1 MDKNMPDV
9 ETETAALHEADAH
22 TRQFQAIASWVVVVI
37 LIGFGT
43 YALMKLVSVHET
55 AGTYWQDMIRE
66 QFPVLV
72 GLPMAGLG
80 ALFVTLILRIST
92 GPLEFE
98 MAGVKFKGGAAPI
111 VFWIICF
118 LSIVLSI
125 RMLWQR

>member
-1 MDKNMPDV
+1 MQPPENDS
-9 ETETAALHEADAH
+9 AGLEATDLQ
-22 TRQFQAIASWVVVVI
+22 TRKFQALASWVVVVI
-37 LIGFGT
+37 LIGFGA
-43 YALMKLVSVHET
+43 YALAKLTSVHET
-55 AGTYWQDMIRE
+55 PGDYWQSLIRE

-125 RMLWQR
+125 RLLWQT

>member
-1 MDKNMPDV
+1 
-9 ETETAALHEADAH
+9 
-22 TRQFQAIASWVVVVI
+22 
-37 LIGFGT
+37 
-43 YALMKLVSVHET
+43 
-55 AGTYWQDMIRE
+55 
-66 QFPVLV
+66 
-72 GLPMAGLG
+72 MAGLG

-125 RMLWQR
+125 RMLWQT

>member
-1 MDKNMPDV
+1 MTEPKPDMLSQP
-9 ETETAALHEADAH
+9 EIRTQKL
-22 TRQFQAIASWVVVVI
+22 QIIMSWIVVI
-37 LIGFGT
+37 ILTIFGAYALIGLT
-43 YALMKLVSVHET
+43 SVHET
-55 AGTYWQDMIRE
+55 PGEYWKTLIRE

-98 MAGVKFKGGAAPI
+98 IAGLKFKGGAAPI

-125 RMLWQR
+125 KLLWQH

>member
-1 MDKNMPDV
+1 MSDQSNLPQLDDKDSQNNKLQIIM
-9 ETETAALHEADAH
+9 
-22 TRQFQAIASWVVVVI
+22 SWIVVI
-37 LIGFGT
+37 ILTSFGIF
-43 YALMKLVSVHET
+43 ALVGLTSVHET
-55 AGTYWQDMIRE
+55 PGDYWKTLIRE

-98 MAGVKFKGGAAPI
+98 LAGLKFKGGAAPI
-111 VFWIICF
+111 VFWIVCF

-125 RMLWQR
+125 RMLWQN

>member
-1 MDKNMPDV
+1 MQPPENDRAGLEATDLQTRKLQ
-9 ETETAALHEADAH
+9 AA
-22 TRQFQAIASWVVVVI
+22 ASWVVVVI
-37 LIGFGT
+37 LIGFGA
-43 YALMKLVSVHET
+43 YALTKLTSVHET
-55 AGTYWQDMIRE
+55 PGDYWQSLIRE

-125 RMLWQR
+125 RLLWQT